1 MEELAKN
8 ILDKFESLLRT
19 IVPGAIFLA
28 ALMLTSAHN
37 AAVQFLG
44 EFGWLWAAVAV
55 LVGVTLYGIHFAILE
70 DISMF
75 LVLFIRMFWDSR
87 ARKNPI
93 KLMKKCYRER
103 WSRLAA
109 ADDRA
114 KVHQNQLDRR
124 YSWLIF
130 LYCSGSAFWVAGIF
144 LYQFNFPQDEF
155 RTLFATGGDAWFLAI
170 LADIRITGAELWL
183 NDALPQNADLPE

>member
-37 AAVQFLG
+37 ATVQLLG
-44 EFGWLWAAVAV
+44 EYGWLWAAVAV
-55 LVGVTLYGIHFAILE
+55 LVGVTLYAIHFALLE
-70 DISMF
+70 DIAMF
-75 LVLFIRMFWDSR
+75 LVVCIRMFWDSR
-87 ARKNPI
+87 ARGNPI
-93 KLMKKCYRER
+93 KVMKRCYLER
-103 WSRLAA
+103 WSRLV
-109 ADDRA
+109 ADDNKA
-114 KVHQNQLDRR
+114 KAHQNHLDRR

-130 LYCSGSAFWVAGIF
+130 LYCFGTAFLVAGII

-155 RTLFATGGDAWFLAI
+155 RTLFATGGIAWFLAI
-170 LADIRITGAELWL
+170 LADIRITGTELLL
-183 NDALPQNADLPE
+183 NEVFPQHDRPKE